1 MKKNNNYYKK
11 YNSRKHSKY
20 LSGGS
25 NTPLYDKIT
34 LYVDDIYASLR
45 NKNYENVVKR
55 IKVFNTGIG
64 ATAPSAAPAPA
75 PSAAPAP
82 AAAVAEPAAAPAAA
96 PADAEAA
103 AEAEAADAEAAAEA
117 EESSSDSEDDE
128 PEAEPPT

>member
-1 MKKNNNYYKK
+1 MTFNKKISIKKNNNYYKK

-45 NKNYENVVKR
+45 NKNYGNVVKR
-55 IKVFNTGIG
+55 INVFNMAIG

-82 AAAVAEPAAAPAAA
+82 AAAVAEPAAAP
-96 PADAEAA
+96 DDDDEASL
-103 AEAEAADAEAAAEA
+103 D
-117 EESSSDSEDDE
+117 ESSSDSEDDE

>member
-1 MKKNNNYYKK
+1 MTFNKKISIKKNNNYYKK

-45 NKNYENVVKR
+45 NKNYGNVVKR
-55 IKVFNTGIG
+55 INVFNTVIG
-64 ATAPSAAPAPA
+64 ATAPAPSAAPAPA
-75 PSAAPAP
+75 PSAAPA
-82 AAAVAEPAAAPAAA
+82 AAVAEPAAAP
-96 PADAEAA
+96 DDDDEASL
-103 AEAEAADAEAAAEA
+103 D
-117 EESSSDSEDDE
+117 ESSSDSEDDE

>member
-1 MKKNNNYYKK
+1 MTFNKKISMKKNNNYYKK

-45 NKNYENVVKR
+45 NKNYGNVVKR
-55 IKVFNTGIG
+55 INVFNMAIG

-82 AAAVAEPAAAPAAA
+82 AAAVAEPAAAP
-96 PADAEAA
+96 DDDDEASL
-103 AEAEAADAEAAAEA
+103 D
-117 EESSSDSEDDE
+117 ESSSDSEDDE